1 MLPPTSIS
9 LHCRG
14 PLGNS
19 ASGFIFLQ
27 KAKGIQFYEQKHKN
41 RLVNFN
47 ILSESIT
54 RHVFIKTVPKDQK
67 FKSRE
72 S

>member
-9 LHCRG
+9 LRCRG

-27 KAKGIQFYEQKHKN
+27 KAKEHNFMYRKTKIDLCG
-41 RLVNFN
+41 NFN

-54 RHVFIKTVPKDQK
+54 RHVFIKVPKDQK
-67 FKSRE
+67 F
-72 S
+72 